1 MLILFLCVP
10 LWEWCEKQSVAGRL
24 ESLLL
29 EDTETLLIQRPGKK
43 DQHHHS
49 PQEYGQFKAKELMHQ
64 PLDSIPSFEVPLNS
78 KDKLWNA
85 LWPSWA
91 EGMILDDEVKIK
103 KHRVPLWWGKFKFVW
118 VGRHGSW
125 CNLRLALSLGNLP
138 CQISQGNKIVE
149 VASLAVRKGVVV
161 GNALQQ
167 QPVKKFSNMQEPQHT
182 RPVMIPCHSP

>member
-10 LWEWCEKQSVAGRL
+10 LWEWCEKQSVTGRP

-85 LWPSWA
+85 LWPS
-91 EGMILDDEVKIK
+91 
-103 KHRVPLWWGKFKFVW
+103 
-118 VGRHGSW
+118 
-125 CNLRLALSLGNLP
+125 
-138 CQISQGNKIVE
+138 
-149 VASLAVRKGVVV
+149 
-161 GNALQQ
+161 
-167 QPVKKFSNMQEPQHT
+167 
-182 RPVMIPCHSP
+182 